1 MKVINLIWGYTLGA
15 GIDKCYMTYATL
27 PTLDKSLEVKN
38 VCINVLS
45 RNSHIEPLKNLNVT
59 FIEIKSPADF
69 SWIGKLKRCIEE
81 YNADVLFTHGFNGAI
96 IALIEKYLKS
106 IKADVVLTYHGSYH
120 APTKKKKLIEPI
132 YNALTHL
139 IYKHLSKVT
148 ICVAEYSRQYLLSKG
163 VPENKVVTVHNGI
176 KDILPFVPSKV
187 KMDRGVVN
195 IVTISRID
203 KVKGLSYMMEAVA
216 LLKRRRLNFHY
227 YMIGEGPE
235 LNDMK
240 RLCKKYRL
248 EDVVSF
254 KGFQNNV
261 SEWLACADVFALP
274 SLYEYHS
281 IAILEAMRAGKAIV
295 ATTVGGNVESI
306 KDKEHGLLV
315 PPHDA
320 ESLANGLEC
329 LIINNV
335 LRESLASSARKRF
348 EMEFTEDAMKRNLIK
363 VLKS

>member
-1 MKVINLIWGYTLGA
+1 MRVINLIWGYTLGA

-27 PTLDKSLEVKN
+27 PTLDESLEVRN

-45 RNSHIEPLKNLNVT
+45 RKSHIEPLKELNVT

-69 SWIGKLKRCIEE
+69 SWIGKLERCIEE

-96 IALIEKYLKS
+96 MALIEKCLKR
-106 IKADVVLTYHGSYH
+106 IKADVILTYHGAYH

-132 YNALTHL
+132 YNGLTHF
-139 IYKHLSKVT
+139 IYKHISKVT

-176 KDILPFVPSKV
+176 KDIPSFATSLV
-187 KMDRGVVN
+187 RMDHGLVN
-195 IVTISRID
+195 IITASRID

-216 LLKRRRLNFHY
+216 LLKQRRLRFHY

-235 LNDMK
+235 LDDMK
-240 RLCKKYRL
+240 RICKGYGL

-254 KGFQNNV
+254 EGFQSNV
-261 SEWLACADVFALP
+261 PEWLASADVFALP

-281 IAILEAMRAGKAIV
+281 IAILEAMRAGRAIV
-295 ATTVGGNVESI
+295 ATTVGGNGESV

-320 ESLANGLEC
+320 EALADSLER
-329 LIINNV
+329 LISDKS
-335 LRESLASSARKRF
+335 LREFLASSARKRF
-348 EMEFTEDAMKRNLIK
+348 ETEFTEEAMKRNLIK

>member
-59 FIEIKSPADF
+59 FIEINNPADF

-81 YNADVLFTHGFNGAI
+81 CNADVLFTHGFNGAI
-96 IALIEKYLKS
+96 IAMIEKCFKRL
-106 IKADVVLTYHGSYH
+106 KADVVLTYHGAYL
-120 APTKKKKLIEPI
+120 APTKKKKLIEPV
-132 YNALTHL
+132 YNGIAHFV
-139 IYKHLSKVT
+139 YKHISKVT
-148 ICVAEYSRQYLLSKG
+148 ICVSEYSRQYLLSKG
-163 VPENKVVTVHNGI
+163 IPKDKVVTVHNGI
-176 KDILPFVPSKV
+176 KDIPLFVSSVAGIDIEK
-187 KMDRGVVN
+187 VN
-195 IVTISRID
+195 IITVSRID
-203 KVKGLSYMMEAVA
+203 KMKGLSYMMEAVA
-216 LLKRRRLNFHY
+216 LLKQRMLNFHY
-227 YMIGEGPE
+227 HMIGEGPE

-240 RLCKKYRL
+240 RICREKGLD
-248 EDVVSF
+248 DVVSF
-254 KGFQNNV
+254 EGYQSNIP
-261 SEWLACADVFALP
+261 EWLACSDIFVLP
-274 SLYEYHS
+274 SLYENHS